1 MALISGV
8 FGVTERSVKP
18 NVPNAPT
25 IGTAVA
31 GNAQA
36 TVPFTPPVI
45 DGGAAPISYTATSSP
60 GGFTGSAA
68 VSPITVT
75 GLANGTGYTFTVT
88 ATNQSGTGAASGA
101 SNSVTPTG
109 GSLSP
114 VTQFTVTAQGG
125 STNNVGSVTTAL
137 LQKMLVWAAPAGGLP
152 GGGHYQVVYRKNYGS
167 TNDFPSGT
175 TTNTYFVATGLST
188 FFNAPNIGQGSG
200 IAIGPVDVFDFD
212 VLVVDSIGNRSAA
225 PAQCTFWHYRGGVTG
240 TANGGS
246 TTTLTV
252 SGTPWSTDQW
262 LGYYVFITG
271 HPSAV
276 IISNTSNSLTFVDLD
291 GNAFSSAVT
300 NTTTFQIGGDY
311 FNGVG
316 DVSFGQA
323 GGSPAFTSAGGSPIS
338 PHAFCLG
345 MTHDGTTGNMGLQ
358 RPSAS
363 PAGFI
368 YGAEVGAYNY
378 TAWSQRPATTG
389 QGNEFAIHHR
399 CPTGDLPGPPVS
411 NISSGAMT
419 SYGPSPVANT
429 WQDYVV
435 PLSALQFS
443 TPSTGFTTFTG
454 SITGGILTVT
464 SFTGPG
470 FDSGVFITGTGVDAG
485 TYISN
490 NSGGQTGNG
499 TYTVLKNSGAATSNA
514 STFTN
519 GKAYGTNYYKGQ
531 FKVVGSTFAN
541 QTTYYDNICSVR
553 SNSVA
558 PGA

>member
-1 MALISGV
+1 MSVIVASGKV
-8 FGVTERSVKP
+8 FGS
-18 NVPNAPT
+18 
-25 IGTAVA
+25 GGAVI
-31 GNAQA
+31 
-36 TVPFTPPVI
+36 T
-45 DGGAAPISYTATSSP
+45 DGG
-60 GGFTGSAA
+60 G
-68 VSPITVT
+68 
-75 GLANGTGYTFTVT
+75 
-88 ATNQSGTGAASGA
+88 
-101 SNSVTPTG
+101 G

-114 VTQFTVTAQGG
+114 VTQLTITAQGG
-125 STNNVGSVTTAL
+125 STNNAGSVTTAK
-137 LQKMLVWAAPAGGLP
+137 QQMMLVWAPPAGGLP
-152 GGGHYQVVYRKNYGS
+152 GGGHYQIVYRKNYGA
-167 TNDFPSGT
+167 TQDFPSGT
-175 TTNTYFVATGLST
+175 TTNNYFVATGLST
-188 FFNAPNIGQGSG
+188 FFNAPNIAQGSG

-212 VLVVDSIGNRSAA
+212 ALVVDSGGNRSAA
-225 PAQCTFWHYRGGVTG
+225 PAQCTFWHYRGGITG

-246 TTTLTV
+246 TNTLSV

-262 LGYYVFITG
+262 LGYYAFITG

-276 IISNTSNSLTFVDLD
+276 IISNTSNTLSFVDLD

-323 GGSPAFTSAGGSPIS
+323 GGSPAFTSAGGSPVS
-338 PHAFCLG
+338 PHTFCLG

-368 YGAEVGAYNY
+368 YGAEVGPFNY
-378 TAWSQRPATTG
+378 AVWSQRPATTG
-389 QGNEFAIHHR
+389 QPVEFAIHHR

-411 NISSGAMT
+411 NISYATMTGSG
-419 SYGPSPVANT
+419 YGPATVANT
-429 WQDYVV
+429 WQTYTV

-443 TPSTGFTTFTG
+443 TPLGGVTSFTG
-454 SITGGILTVT
+454 SISGGILTVT

-499 TYTVLKNSGAATSNA
+499 TYTVLKNAGAATSNA
-514 STFTN
+514 ATFTD
-519 GKAYGTNYYKGQ
+519 GKATGTNFYKGQ
-531 FKVVGSTFAN
+531 YKVVGSTFAN
-541 QTTYYDNICSVR
+541 QTTYFDDICSIR

-558 PGA
+558 AGS